1 MLQSFFPFDIFGF
14 FSGFFIL
21 VFVIVIIFLIIVII
35 IVYKILHSNVDDVKK
50 KSVNIYRKR
59 PSQSQNA
66 SVEKS
71 KENTKEKLTKDKE
84 VSTCIYCGEKIGDSV
99 KFCPFCGSD
108 LSING

>member
-71 KENTKEKLTKDKE
+71 KENAEEELIKDKH
-84 VSTCIYCGEKIGDSV
+84 VSICKYCGENV
-99 KFCPFCGSD
+99 EETATYCPFCGSN
-108 LSING
+108 LTV